1 MDRGAWWA
9 TVHDVAELAM
19 TEAAKLTSMLGFLIR
34 SDEFL
39 SLPILL
45 NTHTH
50 THTHTHGF
58 GYTHFKHLLQACG
71 FFPLSFP
78 DGSVDKEIACNAR

>member
-9 TVHDVAELAM
+9 TAHDVAELAM

-50 THTHTHGF
+50 THTHTHTALDTRISNIF
-58 GYTHFKHLLQACG
+58 SKLVAL
-71 FFPLSFP
+71 FP
-78 DGSVDKEIACNAR
+78 